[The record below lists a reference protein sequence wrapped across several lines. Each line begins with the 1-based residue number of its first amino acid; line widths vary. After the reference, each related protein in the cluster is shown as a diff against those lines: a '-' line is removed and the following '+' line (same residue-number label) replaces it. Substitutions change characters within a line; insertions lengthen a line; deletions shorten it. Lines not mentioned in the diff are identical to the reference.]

1 MSKTED
7 YLDGLLSS
15 MEGKKPNNIEPELP
29 TEESGVMGAQDFAG
43 ALGEVVT
50 ANTSGRDADQDFLD
64 SFEREFLSGEDEDE
78 FIRQF
83 ERELAAEEGRV
94 AAGSDADDLFLD
106 NIDDLDDLDDLDN
119 LDTIVNNS
127 QQETVSEMS
136 TSLFEEEAEMDFMV
150 DTLGDLPGNDI
161 DASMNTADENDF
173 SFSGDLDESLPEL
186 EDAALTSE
194 EVSDELIDDDQD
206 LMDLLQSDG
215 DFSGLGDML
224 GGEEERT
231 ILSGDLTGEFDGF
244 TLEEVPID
252 DTMVLEEA
260 EEPSVSEEKTKGEAS
275 GFLNKISKVLFGED
289 EDELPETPAPAPKP
303 VATASVNM
311 DDLSDDN
318 LLLLQELEGVGETPA
333 AEEEKEVQETE
344 EEAKAR
350 KKREKAEK
358 KAQKKAEKAEKKAQ
372 KKAEK
377 EAKKAQKE
385 KEKKPK
391 KPKEP
396 DNTPPLPKKPVI
408 LSFVMA
414 GSFLVLVILGTNLFG
429 YSSSMQNAEKQFG
442 LGNYE
447 AAYQEVAG
455 LEIKEKDYEAYGK
468 YRVMGTVAGEYT
480 AYQTFM
486 EAGLYDMALDAL
498 VRAVGRCEKYQAE
511 AELYGCVGELTKIRE
526 QASGALGSFGI
537 TQERALEL
545 YEVEER
551 TDYSVQINTI
561 LTEAGYT
568 VID

>member
-7 YLDGLLSS
+7 YLDGLLNSV
-15 MEGKKPNNIEPELP
+15 EGKTPNNIEPELSA
-29 TEESGVMGAQDFAG
+29 EEPGLVDESEFVGT
-43 ALGEVVT
+43 LGE
-50 ANTSGRDADQDFLD
+50 NMTSRESSRDADQDFLD
-64 SFEREFLSGEDEDE
+64 SFEKEFLSEDDEDE

-83 ERELAAEEGRV
+83 ERELAAEEGRLTEGDV
-94 AAGSDADDLFLD
+94 LDDLFLD
-106 NIDDLDDLDDLDN
+106 NLDN
-119 LDTIVNNS
+119 LDEVVADSGQDMSSDI
-127 QQETVSEMS
+127 S
-136 TSLFEEEAEMDFMV
+136 TSLFEEDGGMDFMV
-150 DTLGDLPGNDI
+150 DTLGDLPGEDV
-161 DASMNTADENDF
+161 DMSVNTMDESGF
-173 SFSGDLDESLPEL
+173 SFSEDLDEPLPGL
-186 EDAALTSE
+186 EEATVTNE
-194 EVSDELIDDDQD
+194 EVSGEVMDDDQD
-206 LMDLLQSDG
+206 LMNLLQSDG
-215 DFSGLGDML
+215 DFSDIGDMF
-224 GGEEERT
+224 GGEEKS
-231 ILSGDLTGEFDGF
+231 ILSGDLSGEFDGF

-260 EEPSVSEEKTKGEAS
+260 EEPSVTEEKSKEEAS

-289 EDELPETPAPAPKP
+289 EDELPQTPAPAPKP
-303 VATASVNM
+303 AAKPPVDM
-311 DDLSDDN
+311 GDLSDED
-318 LLLLQELEGVGETPA
+318 LLLLQELEGAGEQA
-333 AEEEKEVQETE
+333 EAEQEEEVPETE

-377 EAKKAQKE
+377 EAKKAQKQKE

-391 KPKEP
+391 KPKVP

-408 LSFVMA
+408 LCFVMA

-455 LEIKEKDYEAYGK
+455 LDIKENDYEAYGK

-486 EAGLYDMALDAL
+486 EAGLYDMALDSL
-498 VRAVGRCEKYQAE
+498 VRAVGRCEKYQPE
-511 AELYGCVGELTKIRE
+511 AELYGCVGELAKISE
-526 QASGALGSFGI
+526 QATGALGSFGI

-545 YEVEER
+545 YALEER
-551 TDYSVQINTI
+551 TDYSVQINAI

-568 VID
+568 VVD